1 MPHVSTCH
9 ELPLQRPPV
18 ERTPW
23 ILWTALAILLL
34 PLSGCGAG
42 VIAGGIAGGQ
52 NGGGSTD
59 ANSITV
65 TPGSGPVSFLST
77 DFVFRSVLLRGPRV
91 APDYD
96 FTVRLELPFGTD
108 VLSVEQPVVRQERG
122 GSGVEIQFRMDVE
135 PLQPLVSDP
144 LTTQLETTLVILGQL
159 AGGEPV
165 RLFETG
171 FLLTP
176 TPELHVLNPAADDEV
191 PVLSVDG
198 EELRLRVVGVP
209 DDEPQNYE
217 VEVVLPNPRAD
228 GGDDDAIRLRADIET
243 IDAGSAAG
251 EFELVCLAPQVTFSA
266 RAAVR
271 VLHVVA
277 GPSTFEFIAYRPEL
291 GTAVPRRAP
300 VDGGAVVSVN
310 GRGLVPYDFSSIPV
324 PLFFDAVTLRISKGG
339 RSTTLTSS
347 ALLRSLSSLN
357 SLVFDVPPSPDGRPG
372 PATVEVSLR
381 LPELDRGQ
389 LVVAQREAV
398 LAYAAAEP
406 DFEPRGVTQP
416 IDVVATAVGRFRG
429 DPLEPGGV
437 DLVMLR
443 ADPIGVPFLQV
454 FEGRETGS
462 FTRIGA
468 ELQAA
473 DRGSQNQRQPVDMVV
488 GSFRGDA
495 LDDVLVVVE
504 GATVAS
510 HPLVI
515 GRSNPA
521 APLARSGVAFSSSA
535 LPQFGL
541 VRRGDPDGNDDVA
554 LFGRTEAHRN
564 SVFASHAAD
573 AFAVQQIWSINAIDR
588 IDAAALGEPQVDDGL
603 ELIAASGRDGDQSL
617 RLLYGPA
624 SAGFPTRVQVPL
636 DGLTRAVSRSVV
648 GAHRVRTAEGLRV
661 VLVFSDVAGPSG
673 LAVFADDGTRSW
685 AEPVVEFE
693 LPQRV
698 APALTQVADIGRDGT
713 DDLVLADQNGS
724 LSVVEFATGGGMVLH
739 EAIAEGLQVVT
750 DLVFAQVA
758 VADADRG
765 RERTDAILVSH
776 RTQVGGRLDA
786 RVTTLLMEPDFRV
799 THPRSDLLLRG
810 PVANVLPAALA
821 PDRAPLAPSDLAVV
835 LGNEIVRLSN
845 DGLGRLEE
853 IGATAVTG
861 LLAGSVAR
869 LIDPTGDGRD
879 GLLLLAED
887 GRLGVLEPG
896 AALVAWSDVPLFV
909 GEGTL
914 LDAKLEVVDL
924 DLDGFVDLAGLLT
937 VQRAAATE
945 SLLAFFPGIDPAA
958 ATGPLP
964 FDFRDRIGH
973 VLLPGAATDFGLG
986 DFATQD
992 GLGRSE
998 AAVAVPSGSQ
1008 SGVHFYALDLEIR
1021 PYRWRSAAPEV
1032 EPGEPPLPPLAGAFG
1047 PRLLLAT
1054 DLEGDGLCD
1063 LVLVSRHLDTV
1074 QLLRLVASRGTAIE
1088 VDSANFTVSAESVTP
1103 EGDPVG
1109 IHEADIDGDG
1119 LGDVILQVDD
1129 TTRVD
1134 GHRIAV
1140 FVLDGLG
1147 GIVRSNVLPT
1157 EHVGDGGRALCSA
1170 LADMNGDG
1178 LQDLVLGW
1186 EGDGGQLPDHVRLLF
1201 GAHR

>member
-9 ELPLQRPPV
+9 ELPLLRPPV
-18 ERTPW
+18 DRTPW
-23 ILWTALAILLL
+23 ILWTAFAILLL
-34 PLSGCGAG
+34 SLGGCGAG

-52 NGGGSTD
+52 DDGNRTD

-65 TPGSGPVSFLST
+65 SPGTGPVSFLST
-77 DFVFRSVLLRGPRV
+77 DFVLRSVLLRGPRV
-91 APDYD
+91 ARDYD
-96 FTVRLELPFGTD
+96 FTVRLELPVGGG
-108 VLSVEQPVVRQERG
+108 VLSVEQSVVRQERG
-122 GSGVEIQFRMDVE
+122 GGGVDIQFRMDVE
-135 PLQPLVSDP
+135 PLQPLVGDP
-144 LTTQLETTLVILGQL
+144 LTTRLETTLVVFGQL
-159 AGGEPV
+159 AGGEPE
-165 RLFETG
+165 RLFETS
-171 FLLTP
+171 FPLTP
-176 TPELHVLNPAADDEV
+176 TPELHVTNPAADDEV

-198 EELRLRVVGVP
+198 EELRLRVVGLL
-209 DDEPQNYE
+209 DDEPLNYE
-217 VEVVLPNPRAD
+217 VEVVLPNPRPN
-228 GGDDDAIRLRADIET
+228 GGVDDAIRLRADIGSIT
-243 IDAGSAAG
+243 AGPGAD
-251 EFELVCLAPQVTFSA
+251 EFELVCQAPQVAFPA

-277 GPSTFEFIAYRPEL
+277 GPSSFEFIAYRPEL

-300 VDGGAVVSVN
+300 VDGGAVVNVN
-310 GRGLVPYDFSSIPV
+310 GRGLVPYDFNSVPV
-324 PLFFDAVTLRISKGG
+324 PLLFDAVTLRISKGG

-389 LVVAQREAV
+389 VVVAQREAV

-416 IDVVATAVGRFRG
+416 IDAVATAVGRFRG
-429 DPLEPGGV
+429 DPSKPGGV

-495 LDDVLVVVE
+495 LDDILVVVQ

-554 LFGRTEAHRN
+554 LFGRNDAHRN
-564 SVFASHAAD
+564 SVFAGHAED
-573 AFAVQQIWSINAIDR
+573 AFSVQQIWSINAIDR
-588 IDAAALGEPQVDDGL
+588 VDAAALGEPRSDDGL
-603 ELIAASGRDGDQSL
+603 ELIAASGRDGDQLL

-624 SAGFPTRVQVPL
+624 SAGFPTRVHVPL
-636 DGLTRAVSRSVV
+636 DGLTRAASRSVV
-648 GAHRVRTAEGLRV
+648 GVHRVRTPDGLRI

-673 LAVFADDGTRSW
+673 LAVFADDGSRTW
-685 AEPVVEFE
+685 ARPVVEFE
-693 LPQRV
+693 FPQRI
-698 APALTQVADIGRDGT
+698 APALSHVADIGRDGAE
-713 DDLVLADQNGS
+713 DLLLADQNGS
-724 LSVVEFATGGGMVLH
+724 LSVIEFVGGGGVLLH
-739 EAIAEGLQVVT
+739 EALAEGLQVVT
-750 DLVFAQVA
+750 DLAFAQVA
-758 VADADRG
+758 VADAERG
-765 RERTDAILVSH
+765 REPTDAILVSH

-786 RVTTLLMEPDFRV
+786 RVTTLLMESGFRV
-799 THPRSDLLLRG
+799 TQPRSELSVRA

-821 PDRAPLAPSDLAVV
+821 PDRAPQAPSDLAVV
-835 LGNEIVRLSN
+835 LGSEIVLLSN
-845 DGLGRLEE
+845 DGLGRFEE

-861 LLAGSVAR
+861 LLAGTVASLPDTGGAGRNR
-869 LIDPTGDGRD
+869 LVFA
-879 GLLLLAED
+879 AED
-887 GRLGVLEPG
+887 GRLGLLVPD
-896 AALVAWSDVPLFV
+896 ASMVAWSDVPLFD

-914 LDAKLEVVDL
+914 LDAKIEVIDL
-924 DLDGFVDLAGLLT
+924 DRDGFVDLVGLLT
-937 VQRAAATE
+937 VQRAGSTE
-945 SLLAFFPGIDPAA
+945 SLLAFFPGIDPVSAP
-958 ATGPLP
+958 GPLA
-964 FDFRDRIGH
+964 FDFGDRLGH
-973 VLLPGAATDFGLG
+973 ALLPGAATDFGLG

-992 GLGRSE
+992 GLGRAE

-1008 SGVHFYALDLEIR
+1008 SGIHFYVLDVEAR
-1021 PYRWRSAAPEV
+1021 PYHWRSAAPEI

-1054 DLEGDGLCD
+1054 DLEGDGLSD

-1074 QLLRLVASRGTAIE
+1074 QLLRLVASRGSVVE
-1088 VDSANFTVSAESVTP
+1088 VDPFNFTVSAESVTP

-1147 GIVRSNVLPT
+1147 GIVRSSVLPT

-1201 GAHR
+1201 GTHR